1 MTSPPR
7 SGVASHYKRA
17 SPAWEA
23 ASDTHLDNGVSKT
36 EPVLNWQAIT
46 GANLLRIDH
55 PFCVDKEAT
64 FGEAFDC
71 PVI

>member
-55 PFCVDKEAT
+55 SFCVDKEST
-64 FGEAFDC
+64 FGEAIDC